1 MIFMLCLII
10 SVFLT
15 SCNASLNLVDVYI
28 IKKSN
33 EGVGMHAIS
42 TVLLSTKGLVGLDSP
57 TYKVDSKASVLNN
70 PCDNGDNTSSNEDSN
85 YDGQWS
91 QRSVFA
97 VAGNRPCSLSDIADK
112 SYNRGAL
119 AVFIGF
125 QKEGYQ
131 QLQPFA
137 TYNKIIMTIA
147 ILEEDLMKIISLIE
161 NDPDIS
167 IIIEKVAETT
177 NNNKKVLSREM
188 EILIISI
195 GSLTLAC
202 GCLTL
207 IVTGVWY
214 VRSRADSTSIDSV
227 TAQEEKD
234 GRLERKKAL
243 STMNMS
249 IITVYNYNDPSF
261 SSSTCTSTD
270 EQVQRSIAGGQLI
283 EECCIC
289 LQTVVPGDK
298 LRRLPCEHLF
308 HKNCIDK
315 WLIDKGTCVVCRKG
329 FLSIAEDAID
339 PSHINEGDENI
350 VNVLIAETPSDETVE
365 VDIPDLG
372 EAIYI
377 TVEVVIAE

>member
-1 MIFMLCLII
+1 MFILCLTI
-10 SVFLT
+10 FLT
-15 SCNASLNLVDVYI
+15 SCYASLVDVTI
-28 IKKSN
+28 IEKSN
-33 EGVGMHAIS
+33 ESVGMRAIS

-57 TYKVDSKASVLNN
+57 TYKVDSKPTVFSN
-70 PCDNGDNTSSNEDSN
+70 PCDINANIGEGSN
-85 YDGQWS
+85 YDGQWI
-91 QRSVFA
+91 QRTVFA
-97 VAGNRPCSLSDIADK
+97 VAWQRPCSLSNIADR
-112 SYNRGAL
+112 SYNHGAL
-119 AVFIGF
+119 AVLIGF

-137 TYNKIIMTIA
+137 TYNKKIMTIA
-147 ILEEDLMKIISLIE
+147 IIEKDLMEINRLVEKNS
-161 NDPDIS
+161 DIS
-167 IIIEKVAETT
+167 IVIEKVAENTDNHKT
-177 NNNKKVLSREM
+177 MLSREM

-202 GCLTL
+202 VCLTF